1 MQDGSIR
8 PEAGPPS
15 LIGLTLW
22 GLMHGLI
29 QLSITKS
36 GSLEREGVGR
46 DQLIEQG
53 FSLAVESLATD
64 AGRAALRGDAVT
76 PGVST
81 T

>member
-1 MQDGSIR
+1 
-8 PEAGPPS
+8 
-15 LIGLTLW
+15 
-22 GLMHGLI
+22 MHGLI

-64 AGRAALRGDAVT
+64 AGRAALRGDAIT
-76 PGVST
+76 PGAST